1 MNLKELN
8 DEELVSMYPSLISE
22 LKEREIIRTDNVVGE
37 IGEYLAI
44 NQYNKTPGLPK
55 LIRTA
60 KSTKNIDVVSNKGE
74 RYSIKTITTSTTGVI
89 HGVDTIENKL
99 FEKLII
105 VQLDK
110 KFVLK
115 RVIEIDWATFF
126 KHKKWH
132 STMKAHNIQV
142 TKSLLDDAVVIY
154 SDEN

>member
-1 MNLKELN
+1 MDLKNLS
-8 DEELVSMYPSLISE
+8 DEELVAMYPNLISE

-60 KSTKNIDVVSNKGE
+60 KSTKNIDAISNKGE
-74 RYSIKTITTSTTGVI
+74 RYSIKTMTTKTTGVI

-110 KFVLK
+110 NFTLK
-115 RVIEIDWATFF
+115 KIVEIDWKTFF

-132 STMKAHNIQV
+132 STMKAHNVHI
-142 TKSLLDDAVVIY
+142 TKALLDDSIIIY
-154 SDEN
+154 SYDD

>member
-44 NQYNKTPGLPK
+44 NQYNKTPGLSK

-60 KSTKNIDVVSNKGE
+60 KSTKNIDAVSNKGE

-110 KFVLK
+110 KFVVK

>member
-1 MNLKELN
+1 MDLKNLS
-8 DEELVSMYPSLISE
+8 DEELVAMYPNLISE

-60 KSTKNIDVVSNKGE
+60 KSTKNIDAVSNKGE
-74 RYSIKTITTSTTGVI
+74 RYSIKTMTTKTTGVI

-110 KFVLK
+110 NFTLK
-115 RVIEIDWATFF
+115 KVVEIDWKTFF

-132 STMKAHNIQV
+132 STMKAHNVHI
-142 TKSLLDDAVVIY
+142 TKALLDDSIIIY
-154 SDEN
+154 SYDD

>member
-1 MNLKELN
+1 MNLRELS
-8 DEELVSMYPSLISE
+8 DEELVSIYPNLISE

-37 IGEYLAI
+37 IGEYLAV

-60 KSTKNIDVVSNKGE
+60 KSTKNIDAVSNKGE

-89 HGVDTIENKL
+89 HGVDTVENKL

-110 KFVLK
+110 KFTLK
-115 RVIEIDWATFF
+115 RIIELDWNTFF
-126 KHKKWH
+126 DHKRWH
-132 STMKAHNIQV
+132 STMKAYNVQV
-142 TKSLLDDAVVIY
+142 TKSLLNDSIVIY

>member
-1 MNLKELN
+1 MDLKNLS
-8 DEELVSMYPSLISE
+8 DEELVAMYPNLISE

-60 KSTKNIDVVSNKGE
+60 KSTKNIDAVSNKGE
-74 RYSIKTITTSTTGVI
+74 RYSIKTMTTKTTGVI

-110 KFVLK
+110 NSTLK
-115 RVIEIDWATFF
+115 KVVEIDWKTFF

-132 STMKAHNIQV
+132 STMKAHNVHI
-142 TKSLLDDAVVIY
+142 TKALLDDSIIIY
-154 SDEN
+154 SYDD

>member
-1 MNLKELN
+1 MDLKNLS
-8 DEELVSMYPSLISE
+8 DEELVAMYPNLISE

-60 KSTKNIDVVSNKGE
+60 KSTKNIDAVSNNGE
-74 RYSIKTITTSTTGVI
+74 RYSIKTMKTKTTGVI

-110 KFVLK
+110 NFTLK
-115 RVIEIDWATFF
+115 KVVEIDWKTFF

-132 STMKAHNIQV
+132 STMKAHNVHI
-142 TKSLLDDAVVIY
+142 TKALLDDSIIIY
-154 SDEN
+154 SYDD

>member
-1 MNLKELN
+1 MDLKNLS
-8 DEELVSMYPSLISE
+8 DEELVAMYPNLISE

-60 KSTKNIDVVSNKGE
+60 KSTKNIDAVSNKGE
-74 RYSIKTITTSTTGVI
+74 RYSIKTMTTKTTGVI

-110 KFVLK
+110 NFTLK
-115 RVIEIDWATFF
+115 KVVEIDWKTFF

-132 STMKAHNIQV
+132 STMKAHNVHI
-142 TKSLLDDAVVIY
+142 TKALLDDSIIIY
-154 SDEN
+154 SDDD